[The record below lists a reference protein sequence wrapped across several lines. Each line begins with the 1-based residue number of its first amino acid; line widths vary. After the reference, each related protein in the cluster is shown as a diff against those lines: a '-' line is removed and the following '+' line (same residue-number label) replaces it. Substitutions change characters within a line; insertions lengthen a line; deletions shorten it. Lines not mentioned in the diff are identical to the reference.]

1 MGDAN
6 MAIIKQKQCHEEEL
20 FFGFS
25 SEGFYT

>member
-6 MAIIKQKQCHEEEL
+6 MAVIKQKLCHEEEL
-20 FFGFS
+20 FLGVS